1 MQVLLFDLSGVIYA
15 LKLEAVERILGL
27 GDPIPPGSRT
37 VDLAQFLELAPVA
50 GAHVALLA
58 GGAVA
63 IVMGLPLG
71 AARIDPSWILP
82 LPGYMFGSDRPPFR
96 GLIDVPAQGKSGLR
110 AGALFR
116 TGLLLDEQRLREA
129 AA

>member
-1 MQVLLFDLSGVIYA
+1 MQVLLFDLGGVIYA

-27 GDPIPPGSRT
+27 GDEIPHGSRT
-37 VDLAQFLELAPVA
+37 VDLARFLEVEPVA
-50 GAHVALLA
+50 GAHTAVLS

-63 IVMGLPLG
+63 VVMGLPLG
-71 AARIDPSWILP
+71 ATRIDPSWILP

-96 GLIDVPAQGKSGLR
+96 GLIDVPAQGKSGQQ

-129 AA
+129 AG